1 MRGGCA
7 CLNFSKTFHSLLPA
21 ALRPSWVVSL
31 DRGATRW
38 VKDWFIYLLLG
49 EWCSVET
56 GWQKIPWSLHS
67 WRFPR
72 HDHPKPWVTRS
83 KFGLAL
89 LWAGDWTGNLLRS
102 LQAWTCMKWD
112 LLCLSQIG
120 LYGFPRLNTLRNA
133 GCLTPI
139 KCWSQA
145 VFLILSS
152 DNVQCNSAWAVLNSC
167 LKLIMA
173 NFPPAHT
180 CFISFHA
187 YTVNK
192 WSSCKGLSS

>member
-1 MRGGCA
+1 MTKDTMEPS
-7 CLNFSKTFHSLLPA
+7 FSKVSKTWPSKALSNPIQIWVGPVLRRRLGWKPPEIPSSLN
-21 ALRPSWVVSL
+21 
-31 DRGATRW
+31 
-38 VKDWFIYLLLG
+38 Y
-49 EWCSVET
+49 
-56 GWQKIPWSLHS
+56 
-67 WRFPR
+67 
-72 HDHPKPWVTRS
+72 
-83 KFGLAL
+83 
-89 LWAGDWTGNLLRS
+89 
-102 LQAWTCMKWD
+102 CMKWD

-120 LYGFPRLNTLRNA
+120 LRGFPRLNTLRNA

-152 DNVQCNSAWAVLNSC
+152 DNVQCNSAWAVLNSI

-173 NFPPAHT
+173 DFPPAHT